1 MLLAIIGI
9 CQPFSAIACDTSPA
23 CIADIDSFFLPL
35 IANSLMDRPQTGAA
49 TGPVVAPD
57 TELPADIVVIR
68 PPPRPAAP
76 PAADRMPARRIKL
89 VQRIAAGQITE
100 GGAASLT
107 VHDDAAWLP
116 ALADGNSASSDLT
129 IPALRPTD
137 AASGIWRMEH
147 AILLPMQAA
156 WPIGRIE
163 QDVGMWMTCG
173 GCAKNGGVAQFRGVA
188 RFGMEFDQFAEG
200 GINDIDLTSADG
212 MQARG
217 QLTFWDDQPA
227 RHLVRDSEASL
238 ILWLDGQESKMTAD
252 LAGWLNEDRHVGG
265 VFSAVPIDDGTG
277 FGGIAG
283 QFSGDVCP
291 PACGVEN

>member
-1 MLLAIIGI
+1 MMLAIIGI
-9 CQPFSAIACDTSPA
+9 CQPFSAIACDASTA

-35 IANSLMDRPQTGAA
+35 IANSLMDRQQTGAA
-49 TGPVVAPD
+49 AGPVVAPD
-57 TELPADIVVIR
+57 TELPTDTVVIR
-68 PPPRPAAP
+68 PPPRPTAP
-76 PAADRMPARRIKL
+76 PSARRLPARRIKL
-89 VQRIAAGQITE
+89 VQRLAAGKISE

-116 ALADGNSASSDLT
+116 ALAGASAPSSDLT

-163 QDVGMWMTCG
+163 QSVGMWMTCG
-173 GCAKNGGVAQFRGVA
+173 GCARDGGGAQFHGTA
-188 RFGMEFDQFAEG
+188 LFSMEFDQFAEG
-200 GINDIDLTSADG
+200 KISNIDLTTADDRN
-212 MQARG
+212 ARG
-217 QLTFWDDQPA
+217 QMTFWDDQPA
-227 RHLVRDSEASL
+227 RHLVRDSEAFL
-238 ILWLDGQESKMTAD
+238 ILWLDGQEHTLTAD
-252 LAGWLNEDRHVGG
+252 LASWLTEDRHVGG
-265 VFSAVPIDDGTG
+265 MFSAVPIDDGTD

-291 PACGVEN
+291 PACGAEN